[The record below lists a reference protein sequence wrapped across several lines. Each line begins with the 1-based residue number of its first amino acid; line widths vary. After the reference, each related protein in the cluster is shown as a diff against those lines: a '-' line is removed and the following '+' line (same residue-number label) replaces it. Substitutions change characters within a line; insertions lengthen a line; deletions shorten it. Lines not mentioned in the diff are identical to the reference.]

1 MVVSG
6 IYLSMTI
13 VYTYILSTGVII
25 QMMEIQKQVTE
36 GGVVTVCASLTGQLG
51 RNVEVRLATSSGGTG
66 EGNTLIN
73 YKFIGMLSFSLIYP
87 YSSFRYRLFISI
99 SDKNI
104 YYY

>member
-36 GGVVTVCASLTGQLG
+36 GGTVTVCASLTGQLG

-66 EGNTLIN
+66 GEGNTLIN
-73 YKFIGMLSFSLIYP
+73 YKFIGMLLFSLIYP
-87 YSSFRYRLFISI
+87 Y
-99 SDKNI
+99 
-104 YYY
+104 